1 MKNKAN
7 FNNSEWTRKVDL
19 KLYLRQN
26 HLEGLFIHWDL
37 PPELLIQDIWG
48 GAQEF
53 ELRKNILRLRRCCQ
67 SGDCSLRI
75 TSVVCVMG
83 VGGKQINGNVV
94 I

>member
-53 ELRKNILRLRRCCQ
+53 ELRKKHSQVEPMLPIWGLLFENH
-67 SGDCSLRI
+67 
-75 TSVVCVMG
+75 
-83 VGGKQINGNVV
+83 
-94 I
+94 